1 MESNVSSGIASGDD
15 EVSSLLNEDFSNG
28 RNSDFLVETTSYEE
42 TEDTRS
48 ELKFDAA
55 LETEEEKQKRSQ
67 IEEALKNE
75 ETNLET
81 WKKFAL
87 SRCGLVNGK
96 FCFYAIGKLIVYILD
111 DLRQK
116 VWPLLLCVDPDSSEK
131 APLLADLS
139 HHSEYNQ
146 VVLDV
151 NRSLK
156 RFPPGIPY
164 KQRLALQ
171 DQLTVLI
178 LRVIMKY
185 PHLKYYQGYHDVAIT
200 FLLVVGETV
209 AFRVME
215 RLSTDHLRECMEPTM
230 EKTSYTLNYLYAILE
245 REDNQLYEIMD
256 RAMVGTMFALP
267 WYLTWFGHSLTQYR
281 DVVRLYD
288 YFLASPPLMPL
299 YVATSLVID
308 RRQEVLNIECDMA
321 SIHCLLSQIPDNL
334 DFECILQRASTLYKK
349 HPPNKLEKDVKNRV
363 QKEMEQRR
371 RDEIRIRRRLDK
383 NKPVWMKM
391 HNYIPDWLLLNYRN
405 KYGLLFMTATL
416 LVGLYAYLKAT
427 ETGFSIFN
435 LRSWSI

>member
-1 MESNVSSGIASGDD
+1 MESNVSSEVTSGDE
-15 EVSSLLNEDFSNG
+15 EVSSLLLNDDSSNDIK
-28 RNSDFLVETTSYEE
+28 SDLLAEE
-42 TEDTRS
+42 NEDTRS

-55 LETEEEKQKRSQ
+55 LETDGEKQKRFQ
-67 IEEALKNE
+67 IEEALKNS
-75 ETNLET
+75 ETDLET
-81 WKKFAL
+81 WKNLAL
-87 SRCGLVNGK
+87 KTYGLVN
-96 FCFYAIGKLIVYILD
+96 D
-111 DLRQK
+111 DLRRK
-116 VWPLLLCVDPDSSEK
+116 VWPLLLCVDPDTSER

-139 HHSEYNQ
+139 NHSEYNQ

-164 KQRLALQ
+164 KQRVALQ

-185 PHLKYYQGYHDVAIT
+185 PHLRYYQGYHDVAIT
-200 FLLVVGETV
+200 FLLVVGETI
-209 AFRVME
+209 AFRIME

-230 EKTSYTLNYLYAILE
+230 EKTSYKLNYLYAILQ
-245 REDNQLYEIMD
+245 REDRELHEVME
-256 RAMVGTMFALP
+256 RATVGTMFALP

-288 YFLASPPLMPL
+288 YFLASPPAMPL
-299 YVATSLVID
+299 YVAASLVIY
-308 RRQEVLNIECDMA
+308 RRREVLEIECDMA

-334 DFECILQRASTLYKK
+334 DFESILQCASKLYKR
-349 HPPNKLEKDVKNRV
+349 HPPSKLEKDVKNRV

-371 RDEIRIRRRLDK
+371 RDELRIRRRLDK

-391 HNYIPDWLLLNYRN
+391 HHYLPDWLLLHYRN
-405 KYGLLFMTATL
+405 KYGLLFATATL

-427 ETGFSIFN
+427 ESGFSIFKQG
-435 LRSWSI
+435 SWHI

>member
-1 MESNVSSGIASGDD
+1 MESNVSSEITSGDE
-15 EVSSLLNEDFSNG
+15 EVSSFLLNDDSSNDIK
-28 RNSDFLVETTSYEE
+28 SDLLGDGISYEE
-42 TEDTRS
+42 NEDTRS

-55 LETEEEKQKRSQ
+55 LETEEEKQKRYQ
-67 IEEALKNE
+67 IEEALNNSD
-75 ETNLET
+75 TDLEM
-81 WKKFAL
+81 WKKLAL
-87 SRCGLVNGK
+87 DQYGLVN
-96 FCFYAIGKLIVYILD
+96 D
-111 DLRQK
+111 DLRRK
-116 VWPLLLCVDPDSSEK
+116 VWPLLLCVDPDTSEK
-131 APLLADLS
+131 APLLAELAN
-139 HHSEYNQ
+139 HSEYNQ

-185 PHLKYYQGYHDVAIT
+185 PHLRYYQGYHDVAIT

-209 AFRVME
+209 SFRIME

-230 EKTSYTLNYLYAILE
+230 EKTSYRLNYLYAILQ
-245 REDNQLYEIMD
+245 REDKELHEILD
-256 RAMVGTMFALP
+256 RSMVGTMFALP

-299 YVATSLVID
+299 YVAASLVID
-308 RRQEVLNIECDMA
+308 RRQEVFDIDCDMA

-334 DFECILQRASTLYKK
+334 DFECILQRASNIYKK
-349 HPPNKLEKDVKNRV
+349 YPPAKLEKDVKNRV
-363 QKEMEQRR
+363 QKEIEQRR
-371 RDEIRIRRRLDK
+371 RDELRIRRRLDR

-391 HNYIPDWLLLNYRN
+391 HHYLPDWLLLHYRN
-405 KYGLLFMTATL
+405 KYGLLFATATL

-427 ETGFSIFN
+427 ETGFSIFKQG
-435 LRSWSI
+435 SWHI